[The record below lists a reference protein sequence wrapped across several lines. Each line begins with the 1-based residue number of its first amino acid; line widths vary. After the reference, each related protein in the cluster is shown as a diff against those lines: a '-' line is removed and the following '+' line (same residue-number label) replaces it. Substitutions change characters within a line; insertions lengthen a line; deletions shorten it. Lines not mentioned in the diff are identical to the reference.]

1 MAAVPIF
8 NPAST
13 FSGFTEQD
21 FDTFRIDGLEPRM
34 EAIRSRIQ
42 PKFRALAGELQDEL
56 SLLTGSEQFL
66 HIAKH
71 ARRTV
76 NAPVDTWMAF
86 SHDKRGYKQHPHF
99 QIGLFDDRVFLWLA
113 FIYELPNKKQIAERL
128 LAHTDEVLAAIGG
141 GFLLS
146 FDHMKKDAVPA
157 GQLGREGWLN
167 AVARFREVKN
177 AELLIGRV
185 LPSEDPAVRNGE
197 RFVELARQTFGTL
210 APIYRI
216 ARG

>member
-1 MAAVPIF
+1 MATAPI
-8 NPAST
+8 PQLATT
-13 FSGFTEQD
+13 FPGFTEQD

-34 EAIRSRIQ
+34 EAIRTRIQ
-42 PKFRALAGELQDEL
+42 PKFRALAGELRDEL
-56 SLLTGSEQFL
+56 SLLTGTEQFL

-76 NAPVDTWMAF
+76 NAPADTWMAF

-128 LAHTDEVLAAIGG
+128 LAHTDEVLAAIGDD
-141 GFLLS
+141 FRLS

-157 GQLGREGWLN
+157 AQLGREGWLT
-167 AVARFREVKN
+167 AAARFRDVKK

-185 LPSEDPAVRNGE
+185 LSAADPAVRNGE
-197 RFVELARQTFGTL
+197 RFVALARQTFATL